1 MLGSVSGDRGWV
13 EKSLMNQLLPPV
25 SILAAT
31 GLLLS
36 VIVHIYAF
44 LGQQVPFGNLAY
56 GLHVGLFIVWFPAAS
71 VGKLLS
77 KDFKQSE
84 LFQAMLRGCPIW
96 MKRMPYLFF
105 LYGAINMI
113 WIISTGQA
121 TKCGDIGNEIQQYR
135 LFSGFWMVFYS
146 AAFSVLYSAS
156 QTEILDKER
165 RCRNGHVVSPSAR
178 FCEDC
183 GAPVPDWRN

>member
-1 MLGSVSGDRGWV
+1 
-13 EKSLMNQLLPPV
+13 MNQLLTPFSV
-25 SILAAT
+25 LAAI

-36 VIVHIYAF
+36 LIVHIYTL

-56 GLHVGLFIVWFPAAS
+56 GLHIGIFIVWFPAGS
-71 VGKLLS
+71 IGKRLS
-77 KDFKQSE
+77 KDFKQSD

-96 MKRMPYLFF
+96 MKRMTYLFF
-105 LYGAINMI
+105 GYALINTF
-113 WIISTGQA
+113 WFVSTEQA
-121 TKCGDIGNEIQQYR
+121 TKCGGTGNEIQQFR
-135 LFSGFWMVFYS
+135 MFSGFWMAFYS
-146 AAFSVLYSAS
+146 AAMSILYSAS

-183 GAPVPDWRN
+183 GAPVPDWRK